1 MLRFKDGLML
11 LCVLCSI
18 STGILL
24 PGVGAPFQPYPMHSM
39 MVLLFFSFLSVLP
52 SAMIDSLKGSLLK
65 VGQFVFIKM
74 ILFPLLVYGFFL
86 LTFPRYAPAALLLS
100 GISSG
105 VAAPFFAILVNANM
119 SIVFGMVFAS
129 SILVPFTLPALVK
142 ILLGTT
148 IDISFIAMFRLLC
161 IVVFVPLILAE
172 IVRRLSPHFADRLF
186 NMQYP
191 VSLVCFTVTN
201 LGIFSKYAPF
211 LREEPF
217 TVAAAL
223 GISFILAGICFLGG
237 IAFSSGQNAADRLA
251 VVISFGF
258 MNSVL
263 VLVFSSE
270 FFGPLEPTVAAM
282 YTVPFFML
290 IVPLRLYQ
298 GWIKRNTKARG
309 PSDN

>member
-1 MLRFKDGLML
+1 ML
-11 LCVLCSI
+11 LCALGAI
-18 STGILL
+18 ATGILF
-24 PGVGAPFQPYPMHSM
+24 PEAGVPFQPYPMHSM

-52 SAMIDSLKGSLLK
+52 STMIESLRGSLLK
-65 VGQFVFIKM
+65 VAQFVLIKLL
-74 ILFPLLVYGFFL
+74 ILPLLVYGLFL
-86 LTFPRYAPAALLLS
+86 LTFQRYAPAALLLS

-119 SIVFGMVFAS
+119 SIVFGMVFTS
-129 SILVPFTLPALVK
+129 SVLVPFTLPALVK
-142 ILLGTT
+142 VLLGTT
-148 IDISFIAMFRLLC
+148 IDISFVAMFRLLS
-161 IVVFVPLILAE
+161 IVVFVPLLLAE
-172 IVRRLSPHFADRLF
+172 ITRRLSPQFADRLF
-186 NMQYP
+186 SLQYP
-191 VSLVCFTVTN
+191 VSLACFTVTN
-201 LGIFSKYAPF
+201 LGIFSKYASF
-211 LREEPF
+211 LREQPV

-237 IAFSSGQNAADRLA
+237 IAFSSGRNTADRLA

-258 MNSVL
+258 LNSVL

-290 IVPLRLYQ
+290 ILPLRLYQ
-298 GWIKRNTKARG
+298 GWIRRKTKAGG